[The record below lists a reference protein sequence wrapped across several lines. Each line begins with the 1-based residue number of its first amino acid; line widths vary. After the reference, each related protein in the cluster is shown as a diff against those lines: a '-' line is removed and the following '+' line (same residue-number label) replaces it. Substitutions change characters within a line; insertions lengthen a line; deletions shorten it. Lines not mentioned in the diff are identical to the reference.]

1 MEQGRGVFRTLARA
15 TAVADRRVTGL
26 SREVLA
32 ELVAELGPRWQARQD
47 ARLADRPRKRA
58 VGAGARHRLVFV
70 DRLLA
75 TLVHLRHGVTHDVL
89 ACWFG
94 VSRST
99 ITRAVAE
106 VRPLLAERG
115 CTVEGGLRLRTLA
128 DVIAHLGASG
138 QLGLLDATEVRVRRP
153 AAHKAGR
160 QRFVSGKARANTVKA
175 LILTDPAGRLPFYG
189 QTRPGAV
196 HDLTQVRQA
205 GLVELLAL
213 TPGVTLLAD
222 AGYQGLSAQTA
233 GAVLTPRPAR
243 RKNQIPVFPVVAAA
257 HEAERQAHAAQQIRA
272 EHGISHL
279 KNWRALPGTSAAA
292 STSTPSCVRSPD
304 WSPARN
310 EPHDPTGCANRKRSR
325 PAPRGE

>member
-1 MEQGRGVFRTLARA
+1 M
-15 TAVADRRVTGL
+15 TGL

-47 ARLADRPRKRA
+47 ARLADRPRRRA
-58 VGAGARHRLVFV
+58 VGAGARYRLVFL

-99 ITRAVAE
+99 ITRAVGE
-106 VRPLLAERG
+106 VGPLLAERG

-128 DVIAHLGASG
+128 DVVAHLGASG
-138 QLGLLDATEVRVRRP
+138 RVGLLDATEVRVRRP
-153 AAHKAGR
+153 AAHRAGR
-160 QRFVSGKARANTVKA
+160 HRFVSGKARANTVKA
-175 LILTDPAGRLPFYG
+175 LVLTDLDGRLLFCG
-189 QTRPGAV
+189 QTRPGSL

-205 GLVELLAL
+205 GLVELLAR

-233 GAVLTPRPAR
+233 GAVITPRPHR
-243 RKNQIPVFPVVAAA
+243 RRNQIPVFPAVAAA
-257 HEAERQAHAAQQIRA
+257 HEAERRAHTSRRIRV

-279 KNWRALPGTSAAA
+279 KNWRALSRHLGRREHLDTIF
-292 STSTPSCVRSPD
+292 
-304 WSPARN
+304 PAVAGLVSSQER
-310 EPHDPTGCANRKRSR
+310 
-325 PAPRGE
+325 APRPDRLRQPEALATGTTR

>member
-1 MEQGRGVFRTLARA
+1 VSRTLARA
-15 TAVADRRVTGL
+15 AAVADRRVTGL

-32 ELVAELGPRWQARQD
+32 ELVVELGPRWQARRE
-47 ARLADRPRKRA
+47 ARLADRPRQRA

-70 DRLLA
+70 DRLLT

-99 ITRAVAE
+99 ITRAIGE

-115 CTVEGGLRLRTLA
+115 CTVEDGIRLHTLA
-128 DVIAHLGASG
+128 DVVTHLGTSR

-160 QRFVSGKARANTVKA
+160 HWFVSGKARANTVKA
-175 LILTDPAGRLPFYG
+175 LVITDADGRLLFCG
-189 QTRPGAV
+189 QTRPGAI

-213 TPGVTLLAD
+213 IPGVTLLAD

-233 GAVLTPRPAR
+233 GAVLTPRRAR
-243 RKNQIPVFPVVAAA
+243 RKNQLPVPPALAAA
-257 HEAERQAHAAQQIRA
+257 HEADRRAHAAKRIRV

-279 KNWRALPGTSAAA
+279 TNWRALARHLGRREHLDTIL
-292 STSTPSCVRSPD
+292 
-304 WSPARN
+304 PAVAGLVSSQER
-310 EPHDPTGCANRKRSR
+310 
-325 PAPRGE
+325 APRPDQLHRPPKALPAGTAG

>member
-1 MEQGRGVFRTLARA
+1 
-15 TAVADRRVTGL
+15 
-26 SREVLA
+26 VLT

-47 ARLADRPRKRA
+47 ARLADRPRQRA
-58 VGAGARHRLVFV
+58 AGAGARYRLVFL

-94 VSRST
+94 ASRST
-99 ITRAVAE
+99 ITRAVSE

-115 CTVEGGLRLRTLA
+115 CTVTGGIRLRTLA
-128 DVIAHLGASG
+128 DVVAHLGASG

-153 AAHKAGR
+153 AAGRVGR

-175 LILTDPAGRLPFYG
+175 LVITDAAGRLLFCG
-189 QTRPGAV
+189 QPRPGAI

-213 TPGVTLLAD
+213 IPGVTLLAD
-222 AGYQGLSAQTA
+222 AGYQGLSTQTA
-233 GAVLTPRPAR
+233 GAVVTPRRAR
-243 RKNQIPVFPVVAAA
+243 RKNQIPVPPALAAA
-257 HEAERQAHAAQQIRA
+257 HEAERRAHASKRIRV

-279 KNWRALPGTSAAA
+279 KNWRAL
-292 STSTPSCVRSPD
+292 
-304 WSPARN
+304 
-310 EPHDPTGCANRKRSR
+310 SR
-325 PAPRGE
+325 HLGRREHLDTILRAVAGLVSSQERAPRPEQPHRPRKALPAGTAA